1 VQVALWFGI
10 GVALVLALSAWVRAR
25 SLGRRL
31 ERLTK
36 QFWDLRY
43 EHGELRARVARLDP
57 EASPDAAEP
66 QPDAPP
72 AQTFIPLSSLKR

>member
-1 VQVALWFGI
+1 VQVVLWLAI
-10 GVALVLALSAWVRAR
+10 GVALVLALGAWMRAR
-25 SLGRRL
+25 SLAGRL

-57 EASPDAAEP
+57 EASADPGEP
-66 QPDAPP
+66 PAPP

>member
-1 VQVALWFGI
+1 MQVALWFGI
-10 GVALVLALSAWVRAR
+10 GVALVLALSAWMRAR
-25 SLGRRL
+25 NLARRL

-43 EHGELRARVARLDP
+43 EHGELRAHVARLDP
-57 EASPDAAEP
+57 QAPAEVLEP
-66 QPDAPP
+66 PAPP

>member
-1 VQVALWFGI
+1 MALWLGI
-10 GVALVLALSAWVRAR
+10 GVALVLALSAWMRAR
-25 SLGRRL
+25 SLASRL

-43 EHGELRARVARLDP
+43 QHGELRARVARLDP
-57 EASPDAAEP
+57 HAPADPVEPPAAE
-66 QPDAPP
+66 PP

>member
-1 VQVALWFGI
+1 MALWFGI

-25 SLGRRL
+25 NLGRRL

-57 EASPDAAEP
+57 EAAADAAEP
-66 QPDAPP
+66 LPDAPP

>member
-1 VQVALWFGI
+1 VQLTLWLGI
-10 GVALVLALSAWVRAR
+10 GVALALVLALWAWMRAR
-25 SLGRRL
+25 HLASRL

-57 EASPDAAEP
+57 HAPADPVEP
-66 QPDAPP
+66 PEPP

>member
-10 GVALVLALSAWVRAR
+10 GVALVLALSAWLRAR
-25 SLGRRL
+25 NLSRRL

-57 EASPDAAEP
+57 QAPPDAQE
-66 QPDAPP
+66 PP
-72 AQTFIPLSSLKR
+72 APATQTFIPLSSLKR